1 MHHIMKTRFFSLMF
15 LLVIS
20 LTSMAQDGNGTPI
33 TWSVGYFDPSGTINQ
48 RPKSPVY
55 PPTVYLENHTLTFS
69 TTHPE
74 YILYIKDEN
83 ETVVYSTVVSE
94 SETTV
99 VLPTTLSGN
108 YEIVLVMGNWMFTGW
123 IEL

>member
-1 MHHIMKTRFFSLMF
+1 MQH
-15 LLVIS
+15 
-20 LTSMAQDGNGTPI
+20 
-33 TWSVGYFDPSGTINQ
+33 
-48 RPKSPVY
+48 
-55 PPTVYLENHTLTFS
+55 TFS
-69 TTHPE
+69 PTHPE

-99 VLPTTLSGN
+99 VLPSTLSGN

>member
-1 MHHIMKTRFFSLMF
+1 MEKLILV
-15 LLVIS
+15 LLFVFAIPS
-20 LTSMAQDGNGTPI
+20 MCMAQNE
-33 TWSVGYFDPSGTINQ
+33 SGTFIDFQTHYINPIGSLPPK
-48 RPKSPVY
+48 PKSPIKTPLIY
-55 PPTVYLENHTLTFS
+55 TNDNGLIFIAS
-69 TTHPE
+69 HPE

-99 VLPTTLSGN
+99 VLPSTLSGN

>member
-1 MHHIMKTRFFSLMF
+1 MKKVLIAAFVFLAMSTSLY
-15 LLVIS
+15 
-20 LTSMAQDGNGTPI
+20 AQNEIPFI
-33 TWSVGYFDPSGTINQ
+33 VGWDDEMPLGHGGA
-48 RPKSPVY
+48 KSPIAT
-55 PPTVYLENHTLTFS
+55 PLVYLDAHTLTFS

-74 YILYIKDEN
+74 YMLYIKDEN

-99 VLPTTLSGN
+99 VLPAALSGN

>member
-1 MHHIMKTRFFSLMF
+1 
-15 LLVIS
+15 
-20 LTSMAQDGNGTPI
+20 MAQDGNGTPI

-99 VLPTTLSGN
+99 VLPAALSGS
-108 YEIVLVMGNWMFTGW
+108 YEIDLVMGNWMFTGW

>member
-94 SETTV
+94 TETTV
-99 VLPTTLSGN
+99 VLPAALSGN